1 MITANGFRRDWVNA
15 IFRLFTSQSL
25 LCWKKAE
32 ILSQHITGV
41 QNEFNLLL
49 SVDTLSSSVKTLPQ
63 TSKGQDNDGGND
75 DDSGGSGDDDKDGNG
90 SQEDDNGSGADDDEG
105 VGSDDKSDDGAL
117 SESGGNDDE
126 GGEITWCQH
135 FRSKI
140 VTLTNKV

>member
-1 MITANGFRRDWVNA
+1 MTE
-15 IFRLFTSQSL
+15 SSL
-25 LCWKKAE
+25 LKKAE

-41 QNEFNLLL
+41 QNEFDLLL
-49 SVDTLSSSVKTLPQ
+49 SVDSLSSSVKTLPQ

-75 DDSGGSGDDDKDGNG
+75 DDDDGGGGDDDKDRNG
-90 SQEDDNGSGADDDEG
+90 SRRCDNGSGADDDEG
-105 VGSDDKSDDGAL
+105 VGSDEGCRDDKSDDCAV

-135 FRSKI
+135 FRRKI